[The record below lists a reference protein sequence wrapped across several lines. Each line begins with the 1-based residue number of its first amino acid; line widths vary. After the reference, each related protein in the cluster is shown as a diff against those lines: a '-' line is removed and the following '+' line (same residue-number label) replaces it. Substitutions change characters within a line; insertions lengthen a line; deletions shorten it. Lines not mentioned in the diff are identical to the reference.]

1 MDRKV
6 IAIIFVLCLCVIASG
21 IAVAIRGGK
30 DKTPLGPTPIGP
42 SGTTPSLTT
51 PPAVA
56 ASPDVAVPPPAGAQM
71 LKCINTSNRGSLG
84 WVFKERVKTEDEAR
98 KLCAGSKYMSLECP
112 TADGFEVFCANDIS
126 TADKLLDKEC
136 MGDVTGTALHG
147 GQNLHCVGPYKWG
160 NVNGGGANRG
170 ALYELKSDPQ
180 DVAASKTVNICEN
193 GQLCAK
199 EMTSP
204 NGRYVA
210 ITQTD
215 GNYVVYESGVAIWNA
230 GTAGKGTGPYR
241 TFMQGDGNLVV
252 YDSKDVPVWHAGSHG
267 KGTAPYKLVMQD
279 DGNLVVYDSASKATW
294 SSKGGLVA

>member
-1 MDRKV
+1 MSRVNRMDRKV
-6 IAIIFVLCLCVIASG
+6 KIAIIVVLCFCLISSG
-21 IAVAIRGGK
+21 IAVAMGG
-30 DKTPLGPTPIGP
+30 
-42 SGTTPSLTT
+42 GTTPPDVVGPCTGLTD
-51 PPAVA
+51 
-56 ASPDVAVPPPAGAQM
+56 ASPASSVPVACLRKTLKDVGC
-71 LKCINTSNRGSLG
+71 KEDGSL
-84 WVFKERVKTEDEAR
+84 
-98 KLCAGSKYMSLECP
+98 
-112 TADGFEVFCANDIS
+112 
-126 TADKLLDKEC
+126 
-136 MGDVTGTALHG
+136 
-147 GQNLHCVGPYKWG
+147 YK
-160 NVNGGGANRG
+160 
-170 ALYELKSDPQ
+170 ELKDDYAGWWKQ
-180 DVAASKTVNICEN
+180 DTGARTFEGIKTDMKLYADATSGDRYIMCTGKTVNICEN

-294 SSKGGLVA
+294 SSKGGLVP